1 MVDVNGLSYLCHYTL
16 YMQTKELM
24 PGVRISNDRCLL
36 LNDTVM
42 VISDLH
48 LGYESAMESE
58 GLHLPRI
65 NTQGIRDSLHR
76 CLHRYEPETVV
87 ILGDIKHDFRRPD
100 HECRNE
106 ILEILE
112 LISETAEPVLVKGN
126 HDNFLQNILSGTR
139 FQLLDRMQAGRFHL
153 EHGHEDGGSRPVVI
167 GHEHP
172 SLRIYDQIGAHVKL
186 PCFLWA
192 HQDQVLVI
200 PSFSLFSGGN
210 DISSGDNDVFM
221 SPALQKTRADDID
234 VYAVSEIGLIT
245 LGALSSLQG
254 LRL

>member
-1 MVDVNGLSYLCHYTL
+1 M
-16 YMQTKELM
+16 
-24 PGVRISNDRCLL
+24 RISNDRCLM
-36 LNDTVM
+36 LNDDVM

-48 LGYESAMESE
+48 MGYESAMESE

-65 NTQGIRDSLHR
+65 NTQGIRESLHR
-76 CLHRYEPETVV
+76 CLHRYEPGTVV

-100 HECRNE
+100 YECRQE

-112 LISETAEPVLVKGN
+112 LISETAEPVLVRGN
-126 HDNFLQNILSGTR
+126 HDNFLQNILAGTR
-139 FQLLDRMQAGRFHL
+139 YQLLDRFQAGMFFM
-153 EHGHEDGGSRPVVI
+153 EHGHEDSGSRPMVI

-192 HQDQVLVI
+192 HREQVLVI
-200 PSFSLFSGGN
+200 PSFSYLSGGN
-210 DISSGDNDVFM
+210 DISTGDNGVFM
-221 SPALQKTRADDID
+221 SPALRNISSDDID

-245 LGALSSLQG
+245 LGALSSIQG
-254 LRL
+254 LRF